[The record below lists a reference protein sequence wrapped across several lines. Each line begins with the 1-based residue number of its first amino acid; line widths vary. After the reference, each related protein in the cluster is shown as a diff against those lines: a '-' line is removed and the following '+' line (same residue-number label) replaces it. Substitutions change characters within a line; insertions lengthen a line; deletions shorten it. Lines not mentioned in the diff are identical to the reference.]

1 MNIKLTK
8 TTTESWNVQQ
18 SFFSYRSSIRSWR
31 GKWLA
36 PFPKKKLLLK
46 KHHVR
51 LIWLNS
57 YNYQKLFLCLS
68 LSPIL
73 PVSPSPLKDRT
84 EKITANYG
92 AYILHNIMFNQQV
105 SSLPVIICQKL
116 TKLKYTSK
124 MCHWPNDLHN
134 EDECRVIC
142 IFCDEENGR
151 CLHPYIAS
159 ILTHPPEVTSHSLTF
174 AQHCRRNRN
183 ISPSDIQFVHTTIS
197 KWK

>member
-1 MNIKLTK
+1 MSCWYDLILIITRNCSSVYPSLPSSLFHHLHSK
-8 TTTESWNVQQ
+8 T
-18 SFFSYRSSIRSWR
+18 
-31 GKWLA
+31 GL
-36 PFPKKKLLLK
+36 KKLQQT
-46 KHHVR
+46 
-51 LIWLNS
+51 I
-57 YNYQKLFLCLS
+57 
-68 LSPIL
+68 
-73 PVSPSPLKDRT
+73 
-84 EKITANYG
+84 YG

-105 SSLPVIICQKL
+105 SSLPLIICQKL
-116 TKLKYTSK
+116 TKSNYTSK
-124 MCHWPNDLHN
+124 TCHWPNDLHN